1 MTKKIKFITLGCS
14 KNLVDTE
21 HLMGQ
26 LKDSNIKCTFDE
38 KDTDYDAV
46 VINTCGFIHDA
57 KEESID
63 TILQHIEAKK
73 RGLID
78 QVFVMGCLS
87 ERYMDS
93 LREEIPEVEQYFGAK
108 NIPEIVNA
116 LGKDYRKELLGERI
130 LTTPKHYAYLKIAEG
145 CDRTC
150 AFCAIPL
157 IRGKHIS
164 TPVEQ
169 LVQEAKLLAQKGVKE
184 LILISQELSYYGIDL
199 YGKKSLVELIQ
210 RLSRI
215 ETIEWIRL
223 HYLYPTQIPDELLQE
238 IKQNPKVCD
247 YIDIPIQHISDT
259 VLKRMKRRH
268 SKSQTLALL
277 QRIRQQLPEASI
289 RTTLISGF
297 PGETEEDHREL
308 LSFVKAFQFDRLGV
322 FTYSHEEDT
331 PAFQYEDDVPETEKQ
346 RRMEEIMSAQQDI
359 SMKIN
364 QQKVGKTFQ
373 VIIDREESDFYAG
386 RTAHDSP
393 EVDNEV
399 LISKDEVLKI
409 GEIYDI
415 LIERADYFDL
425 YGKLKR

>member
-38 KDTDYDAV
+38 KDTDYNAV

-169 LVQEAKLLAQKGVKE
+169 LVQEAKQLAQKGVKE

-199 YGKKSLVELIQ
+199 YGKRSLVELIQ

-223 HYLYPTQIPDELLQE
+223 HYLHPTQIPDELLQE
-238 IKQNPKVCD
+238 IKQNSKVCD

-268 SKSQTLALL
+268 SKKQTLALL
-277 QRIRQQLPEASI
+277 QGIRRQLPEVSI

-308 LSFVKAFQFDRLGV
+308 LSFVKSFQFDRLGV

-359 SMKIN
+359 SLKIN

-373 VIIDREESDFYAG
+373 VIIDREETDFYAG

>member
-26 LKDSNIKCTFDE
+26 LKDSDIKCTFDE

-73 RGLID
+73 QGLID

-108 NIPEIVNA
+108 NIPEIVKA
-116 LGKDYRKELLGERI
+116 LGKDYRKELFGERI
-130 LTTPKHYAYLKIAEG
+130 LTTPRHYAYLKIAEG
-145 CDRTC
+145 CDRSC

-157 IRGKHIS
+157 MRGKHIS
-164 TPVEQ
+164 VPIEQ
-169 LVQEAKLLAQKGVKE
+169 LVEEATRLAQQGVKE
-184 LILISQELSYYGIDL
+184 LILISQELSYYGLDL
-199 YGKKSLVELIQ
+199 YGERRLAKLIRQ
-210 RLSRI
+210 LSRI
-215 ETIEWIRL
+215 EGIEWIRL
-223 HYLYPTQIPDELLQE
+223 HYLYPAQIPDELLQE
-238 IKQNPKVCD
+238 IKQNPKVCE
-247 YIDIPIQHISDT
+247 YIDIPVQHISDT
-259 VLKRMKRRH
+259 VLKRMKRSHTRNH
-268 SKSQTLALL
+268 TLNIL
-277 QRIRQQLPEASI
+277 QHIRRQLPHAAI

-297 PGETEEDHREL
+297 PGETEEDHQEL
-308 LSFVKAFQFDRLGV
+308 LSLVKEFQFDRLGV

-331 PAFQYEDDVPETEKQ
+331 AAYQYEDDVPEEEKQ
-346 RRMEEIMSAQQDI
+346 RRMEEIMSLQQDI
-359 SMKIN
+359 SLKIN
-364 QQKVGKTFQ
+364 QQKVGKSFP
-373 VIIDREESDFYAG
+373 VIIDREEEEFFVG
-386 RTAHDSP
+386 RTPQDSP

-399 LISKDEVLKI
+399 LIRKDFPLRTGNI
-409 GEIYDI
+409 YEIRI
-415 LIERADYFDL
+415 TRADYFDL
-425 YGKLKR
+425 YGEYIP